1 MTTFQNVWPV
11 NELGEIVAATGT
23 GSNNITGF
31 MNQDQI
37 PADSSG
43 KVKIAGM
50 AQLATDAGGNPK
62 SIGGV
67 LIPRASGKT
76 VVALG
81 DSITGYINGISAI
94 SGIVRTGGVSVATS
108 TSHGLATGTTVRI
121 YAPAD
126 AYFGGFGGWFVVTR
140 IDANTFSYA
149 QPGMADGSAGAC
161 VALKTNLLDDRS
173 YFNWLNYLMGQPFTL
188 LRNAGLAGEKTDQ
201 IYARIDTDV
210 LPFSPDYCFVL
221 GGINDVSNGVPAAT
235 IKANL
240 QAIYQKLLN
249 AGITVVA
256 LSIMPYGS
264 GHAGYTAANTQT
276 LLDVNDWIKRF
287 CASTAGMIF
296 VDAFAAIVNPTGAG
310 AAASGMLYDNL
321 HPSPKGALAVAT
333 AAKSVLQGKV
343 FAPSL
348 LVSSNSDNYGTNSS
362 NTNICDSAPWT
373 NTGGTVTGPAT
384 GTAAAGFTIEV
395 GAGSPTIVASVQ
407 ARSDGIGYNQR
418 IVATSSAASD
428 VARLRS
434 AGNTMNSRF
443 VSGGS
448 YELVCEFS
456 LTNVAGS
463 NLSKINC
470 PISLTLD
477 GQLYTVSG
485 PLITS
490 SNGSITGDIT
500 GILRSPAFTLPAFS
514 SCTAAI
520 AYFDL
525 TFSAAG
531 TAITMDVGRLS
542 LRRVA

>member
-1 MTTFQNVWPV
+1 MTIRMLQAWNGLHQQKIVTTLSGSD
-11 NELGEIVAATGT
+11 EAALVAAGIATYDLDG
-23 GSNNITGF
+23 
-31 MNQDQI
+31 
-37 PADSSG
+37 PAENMR
-43 KVKIAGM
+43 M
-50 AQLATDAGGNPK
+50 AQLATDAAGNPK

-67 LIPRASGKT
+67 MVQRASGKT
-76 VVALG
+76 AVVLG
-81 DSITGYINGISAI
+81 DSISGLTNSVITVTGV
-94 SGIVRTGGVSVATS
+94 VRTGGVSVATA
-108 TSHGLATGTTVRI
+108 TSHGLSSGATVRI
-121 YAPAD
+121 YATGDAD
-126 AYFGGFGGWFVVTR
+126 FGGFGGWFVVTR
-140 IDANTFSYA
+140 IDANTFSYS

-161 VALKTNLLDDRS
+161 FALKSNLLDDRG
-173 YFNWLNYLMGQPFTL
+173 YFNWLNYLMGQPFSL
-188 LRNAGLAGEKTDQ
+188 LRNAGLAGEKTHQ

-210 LPFSPDYCFVL
+210 LPFMPDYCFVL
-221 GGINDVSNGVPAAT
+221 GGINDVSNEVPAAT

-240 QAIYQKLLN
+240 QEIYQKLLN
-249 AGITVVA
+249 AGITVIA

-264 GHAGYTAANTQT
+264 GHASYTATNTQT
-276 LLDVNDWIKRF
+276 VLDVNDWIKRH
-287 CASTAGMIF
+287 CAATAGMVF

-310 AAASGMLYDNL
+310 AAAAGMLYDNL
-321 HPSPKGALAVAT
+321 HPAPKGALAVAT
-333 AAKSVLQGKV
+333 AAKAVLQNNV

-348 LVSSNSDNYGTNSS
+348 LVSSNSDNYGTNAA

-373 NTGGTVTGPAT
+373 TTGGTVTGPAT
-384 GTAAAGFTIEV
+384 GTAAAGFNVEV

-407 ARSDGIGYNQR
+407 ARADGIGYNQR

-428 VARLRS
+428 IARIRT
-434 AGNTMNSRF
+434 AGNTMNARF

-448 YELVCEFS
+448 YELACEFS

-485 PLITS
+485 ALITS
-490 SNGSITGDIT
+490 SNGSITGNIT
-500 GILRSPAFTLPAFS
+500 GILRSPVFTLPAFS